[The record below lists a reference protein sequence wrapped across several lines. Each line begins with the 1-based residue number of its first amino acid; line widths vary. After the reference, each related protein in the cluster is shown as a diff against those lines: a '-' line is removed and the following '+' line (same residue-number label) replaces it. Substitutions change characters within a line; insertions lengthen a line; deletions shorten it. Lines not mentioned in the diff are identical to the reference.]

1 MGTTKRVRRGFTLAE
16 TLIASICTAAVVSAG
31 TAMVVAVSYAS
42 TDTATNDGLAVQGHG
57 TVQRVGAIIRSA
69 RLIGY
74 HDSDEAVLWCQ
85 DANTNDGIELS
96 ETAVL
101 WADSDTSELR
111 LSTPFPSHAP
121 GTTPSG
127 DRAVAMNEFEAPA
140 FPNTI
145 RGNSGATTIVLSG
158 NVAGVT
164 IESNAAGA
172 DADLLNLRVELTS
185 GQDEDDD
192 GDDDDDGEAVQSA
205 TFVVSAAPVA
215 PADYLQD
222 ASSNT
227 NDGIS
232 GARRRRTIARSW
244 EVP

>member
-16 TLIASICTAAVVSAG
+16 TIIASICTAGVVSAG

-42 TDTATNDGLAVQGHG
+42 TDTATNDALAVQGHG
-57 TVQRVGAIIRSA
+57 TVQRVSALIRSA

-74 HDSDEAVLWCQ
+74 HDADEAVLWRT
-85 DANTNDGIELS
+85 DTNTNDSIELS

-101 WADSDTSELR
+101 CADSDTRELH
-111 LSTPFPSHAP
+111 LVSPFPPQAP
-121 GTTPSG
+121 GVTPAG
-127 DRAVAMNEFEAPA
+127 DRAVAMSEFEDSG
-140 FPNTI
+140 FPDTI
-145 RGNSGATTIVLSG
+145 RGNAGATVVVLSG
-158 NVAGVT
+158 SVAS
-164 IESNAAGA
+164 IDFAANAAGG
-172 DADLLNLRVELTS
+172 DADLLNITMELTS
-185 GQDEDDD
+185 GADDDDD
-192 GDDDDDGEAVQSA
+192 GNDDDDGEAIQSA
-205 TFVVSAAPVA
+205 AFVVSAAPAA